1 MDAMMTAKA
10 DVWVCVPAHPK
21 PVHTH
26 TTLPG
31 SPRGS
36 RTELQLRGRRGAA
49 VRRPPH
55 NLDRFL
61 SGFTRSPSV
70 LKPGGVFIY
79 LTFGQPHFRRRYLD
93 RPGTTLEIRKL
104 GDAFHYFLYIVRT

>member
-1 MDAMMTAKA
+1 MCAGPSKAHSASHDLARIPQRKSYRTAIA
-10 DVWVCVPAHPK
+10 RSTRCCGTSSPAQPRPLPVWVHALAH
-21 PVHTH
+21 
-26 TTLPG
+26 
-31 SPRGS
+31 
-36 RTELQLRGRRGAA
+36 
-49 VRRPPH
+49 
-55 NLDRFL
+55 
-61 SGFTRSPSV
+61 SV

>member
-1 MDAMMTAKA
+1 MRVGPSEVCSYSHDLARIPQKKSYRTATAKSTK
-10 DVWVCVPAHPK
+10 CCGMSSPAQP
-21 PVHTH
+21 PPPPIWTH
-26 TTLPG
+26 AL
-31 SPRGS
+31 
-36 RTELQLRGRRGAA
+36 A
-49 VRRPPH
+49 H
-55 NLDRFL
+55 
-61 SGFTRSPSV
+61 SV